1 MEFPPSWNI
10 CPLEDYETALPSVS
24 SSSEAYTMEL
34 LAQLRSSGRILD
46 VYEDSPGFHMHDHI
60 FNKYDHDH
68 NKLLFDHML
77 DDHNILYM

>member
-1 MEFPPSWNI
+1 M
-10 CPLEDYETALPSVS
+10 
-24 SSSEAYTMEL
+24 
-34 LAQLRSSGRILD
+34 LD
-46 VYEDSPGFHMHDHI
+46 NMLYEDSPGFHMHDHI